1 MSDHVGDL
9 PVLGE
14 FAEHLAIGGAAQH
27 SVAEVF
33 DKLRLTVV
41 DRLFPLNPSQPL
53 IEGSIHD
60 EELVEL
66 RKGATDLPVVVGFAP
81 IGKAFP
87 GGPQEPGS
95 CLMKKRIH
103 EPRSEKLK
111 GGGGRW
117 DHSKC

>member
-1 MSDHVGDL
+1 MSDHVDDL

-27 SVAEVF
+27 SVAEVL

-53 IEGSIHD
+53 IEGSSHD

-87 GGPQEPGS
+87 
-95 CLMKKRIH
+95 
-103 EPRSEKLK
+103 
-111 GGGGRW
+111 
-117 DHSKC
+117 

>member
-1 MSDHVGDL
+1 
-9 PVLGE
+9 
-14 FAEHLAIGGAAQH
+14 
-27 SVAEVF
+27 
-33 DKLRLTVV
+33 
-41 DRLFPLNPSQPL
+41 
-53 IEGSIHD
+53 
-60 EELVEL
+60 
-66 RKGATDLPVVVGFAP
+66 VVVGFAP

-117 DHSKC
+117 DHSKR